1 MGTVLAWGGSGGGIN
16 DVGFDDLNLN
26 GDGGL
31 MARED
36 ELLHKVVLA
45 LPTGKRKGRTVDVET
60 TAWSKMVGDA
70 QGGES
75 GRVVLVDRFGDE
87 GKELWKHSQKDV
99 LGRGSGAGN

>member
-1 MGTVLAWGGSGGGIN
+1 VGTVLAWGGSGGGID
-16 DVGFDDLNLN
+16 DVGFGDLNLN

-75 GRVVLVDRFGDE
+75 GRVVLVDRFGNE
-87 GKELWKHSQKDV
+87 GKGLWKHS
-99 LGRGSGAGN
+99 